1 MPFDKQTRLAS
12 PTGADLNLYV
22 RHAQIS
28 PRAVI
33 QINHGLAEHAARYAR
48 FADFLGARGFHVYA
62 HDHRGH
68 GATKAP
74 DAPLGRFADTDGIA
88 KVIAD
93 VGAVHDLIAVEH
105 PGLPVIA
112 FGHSLGAS
120 IALNFVLRHSD
131 RVHAAA
137 IWNGNFSQGLLGRL
151 ALAIL
156 GWERMRLGSD
166 VPSRLLPKLTF
177 QAWGKAVPN
186 HRTLFD
192 WLSRDPVEVDKYIAD
207 PLCGW
212 DASVSMWRDV
222 VNLALYAGRDSS
234 FAGVRRDLFVNLI
247 GGGKDPASDHGKAVH
262 HLARRMDKMG
272 FSNLVSKV
280 YADTRHESLNE
291 VNRDIIMNDFAAWAD
306 HTLNSSGIGPLHG
319 S

>member
-1 MPFDKQTRLAS
+1 MPFDRQTRLAS
-12 PTGADLNLYV
+12 PTGAELNLYV
-22 RHAQIS
+22 KHAQAK
-28 PRAVI
+28 PRAVV

-48 FADFLGARGFHVYA
+48 FADYLAPRGFQVYA

-74 DAPLGRFADTDGIA
+74 DAPLGKFADSGGIA

-93 VGAVHDLIAVEH
+93 VDAVHDLIAAEH
-105 PGLPVIA
+105 PGLPVIV

-120 IALNFVLRHSD
+120 IALNFVLRHSQ

-137 IWNGNFSQGLLGRL
+137 IWNGNFSQGLLGQL
-151 ALAIL
+151 AQLIL

-192 WLSRDPVEVDKYIAD
+192 WLSRDPVEVDKYVAD

-212 DASVSMWRDV
+212 DASISMWRDV
-222 VNLALYAGRDSS
+222 VTMAQHAGKDSS
-234 FAGVRRDLFVNLI
+234 FATVRRDLPVNLI
-247 GGGKDPASDHGKAVH
+247 GGEKDPASDYGKAVH
-262 HLARRMDKMG
+262 HLAKRMRAMG

-280 YADTRHESLNE
+280 YPDTRHESLNE
-291 VNRDIIMNDFAAWAD
+291 INRDAVMNDFAAWAD
-306 HTLNSSGIGPLHG
+306 SVLKS
-319 S
+319 

>member
-22 RHAQIS
+22 KHAGEN
-28 PRAVI
+28 PRGVV

-48 FADFLGARGFHVYA
+48 FADFLGPRGFHVYA

-68 GATKAP
+68 GATRAP
-74 DAPLGRFADTDGIA
+74 DAPLGRFADVDGVG
-88 KVIAD
+88 KVIND
-93 VGAVHDLIAVEH
+93 VGAVHDLIAAEH
-105 PGLPVIA
+105 PGLPVII

-120 IALNFVLRHSD
+120 VALNFVLRHSG

-137 IWNGNFSQGLLGRL
+137 IWNGNFSQGLLGQL
-151 ALAIL
+151 ALGIL

-166 VPSRLLPKLTF
+166 VPSRLLPRLTF

-192 WLSRDPVEVDKYIAD
+192 WLSRDPAEVDKYIAD

-222 VNLALYAGRDSS
+222 VNMALHGGKDSS
-234 FAGVRRDLFVNLI
+234 FASVRRDLFVNLV
-247 GGGKDPASDHGKAVH
+247 GGEKDPASDYGMAVL
-262 HLARRMDKMG
+262 HLARRMRAMG

-291 VNRDIIMNDFAAWAD
+291 VNRDTVMEHFATWAD
-306 HTLNSSGIGPLHG
+306 SVLKS
-319 S
+319 